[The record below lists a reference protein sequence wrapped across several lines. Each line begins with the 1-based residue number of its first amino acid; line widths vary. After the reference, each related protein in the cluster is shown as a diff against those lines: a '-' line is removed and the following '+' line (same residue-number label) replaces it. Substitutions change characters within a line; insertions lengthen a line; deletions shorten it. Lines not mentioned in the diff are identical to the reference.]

1 MTIHEV
7 KQAVFATIQSSTET
21 ELPISENT
29 HLIREIGLSSIEAM
43 LLLSDLEDRFGIN
56 IPANR
61 LRDIQTV
68 NDLCQAVIDCL
79 MKS

>member
-7 KQAVFATIQSSTET
+7 KQTVFATIQSSTET
-21 ELPISENT
+21 ELPITENT

-43 LLLSDLEDRFGIN
+43 LLLSDLEYRFGIN

-68 NDLCQAVIDCL
+68 NDLCQVVIDCL

>member
-7 KQAVFATIQSSTET
+7 KQTVFATIQSSTET
-21 ELPISENT
+21 ELPITENT

-61 LRDIQTV
+61 LRNIQTV
-68 NDLCQAVIDCL
+68 NDLCQVVIDCL

>member
-21 ELPISENT
+21 ELPITENT

-68 NDLCQAVIDCL
+68 NDLCQVVIDCL

>member
-7 KQAVFATIQSSTET
+7 KQTVFATIQSSTET
-21 ELPISENT
+21 ELPITENT

-68 NDLCQAVIDCL
+68 NDLCQVVIDCL

>member
-7 KQAVFATIQSSTET
+7 KQAVIATIRSSTET
-21 ELPISENT
+21 ELPLTENT

-43 LLLSDLEDRFGIN
+43 LLLSDLEDQFGIN

-79 MKS
+79 MKP